1 MISDRADM
9 AGCFLCQELLWNP
22 TRKCATEKDH
32 ITPLFY
38 GSFHLF
44 NAIWEPAKKEHC
56 RKAMFIFWKYVPYLT
71 QVGWV
76 LGTPNV
82 THGKSVGS
90 YSKLYS
96 KSIIFPCSWN
106 VKNHANSLHLCS
118 FACLQTYGML
128 QCNNNEYQ
136 SSFPLLLQIN
146 FNIVQWFIKIMQ
158 PKRVV

>member
-1 MISDRADM
+1 MTVLGKTMEKMKKHLQNIVIVWIVAWTIAWMISDRADM
-9 AGCFLCQELLWNP
+9 VGCFLCQELLWNP

-118 FACLQTYGML
+118 FAC
-128 QCNNNEYQ
+128 
-136 SSFPLLLQIN
+136 PL
-146 FNIVQWFIKIMQ
+146 
-158 PKRVV
+158 